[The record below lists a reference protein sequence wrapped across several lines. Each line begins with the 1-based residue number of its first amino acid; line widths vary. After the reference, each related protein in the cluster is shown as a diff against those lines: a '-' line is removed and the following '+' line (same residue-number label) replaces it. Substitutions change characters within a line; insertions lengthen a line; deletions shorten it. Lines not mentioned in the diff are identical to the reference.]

1 MRRRSRAGGESTKA
15 RPRKTGARKSGAGPK
30 AVRSRGPSAACE
42 ETALARLTRERDEAL
57 EQQAASAEVLK
68 VLSGSTFEIQSVLDS
83 LLEKAVRLCGAEM
96 GLIQRQDGEVYRIA
110 ASFGHSV
117 EFLERI
123 KQWPIH
129 LDRSSATGRAVL
141 ERRVAHIADTLA
153 DADYRWGVNIRNEK
167 EIHRTILAVPM
178 LKGDVIIGVIV
189 IRRTQVQPF
198 TDRQIAILSNF
209 ADQAVVAIEN
219 ARLINELRERTSDLT
234 ESLEQQTATSE
245 VLRVISSSP
254 GDLQPVFASMLENAV
269 RICDAKFGNIYRWD
283 GEALRE
289 GPIRQD

>member
-30 AVRSRGPSAACE
+30 AVRSRGPSAGRE

-153 DADYRWGVNIRNEK
+153 DADYRWGV

-269 RICDAKFGNIYRWD
+269 RICDAK
-283 GEALRE
+283 
-289 GPIRQD
+289 